1 MEGVVMTEPFSPST
15 IPYPM
20 WVING
25 YKEREQDKR
34 VPVRED
40 LALGYDLG
48 TFSIDLLSLW
58 NVANINYPVMANRH
72 LPES

>member
-15 IPYPM
+15 ILYPM

-25 YKEREQDKR
+25 YKEREQGKK
-34 VPVRED
+34 VPVRD
-40 LALGYDLG
+40 LALDYDLG
-48 TFSIDLLSLW
+48 IFSIDLLSLW
-58 NVANINYPVMANRH
+58 NVANMNYPVTANRH